1 MDKALVTK
9 KVKSNEKNKEIALI
23 LIKYTSFFIVFYFLS
38 IAKINNLI
46 PFWFGL
52 FVALALIRQNIIVLS
67 AMLMLSS
74 FLASLQ
80 VNSLIIAGNM
90 VLVFIIATQIHK
102 KINKKISL
110 AFAGLYSVL
119 GNVAYFYFNIG
130 SSESILSAG
139 ISVLL
144 GLIFT
149 FSCIIIINA
158 IVGRNYAFK
167 LNVDEAICAGVV
179 VMALM
184 CGFSAVQFFGFDIA
198 KMISVLLV
206 LVLSFVSPIFATLG
220 GVAMGLGIAFGTNIV
235 GYIACLTLMGL
246 FASIFKTNNRI
257 FSIISVL
264 VIEVLFGLY
273 FNVFPEYGV
282 LSAVSA
288 LTGCLIYI
296 LIPTGTL
303 NLLNK
308 NFVFLQNTAVKNI
321 YNQNRELVSKKL
333 FNVSEVFFEM
343 DKVFRKFVRG
353 ALPAED
359 AKKML
364 SAELLQSCCE
374 DCKEKNRCLRSLG
387 TEMGVVLDGLFNI
400 GFEKGKI
407 TILDLPPFLTSR
419 CAKTNQLV
427 NSTNSLIS
435 QYKQYTNVINN
446 LDNSKILVA
455 DQLCSVSKILKNISE
470 ELNSP
475 IAFDSIKESKIVE
488 ELTYKNI
495 ICKEVAVY
503 EQNKNIVRVSL
514 VVRNSDLEND
524 EILKT
529 VNNVCKCSM
538 KIENISPSKVSGLTT
553 IDYKVMSKYD
563 VVLGLAGANK
573 NGSDISGDC
582 HSLERLN
589 DNKFMLAVCDGM
601 GSGEDAE
608 KISNLT
614 ISMVENFYKANYD
627 SETIISSVN
636 KLVSLNSGDRFS
648 ALDVCV
654 LDLSDGIAD
663 FIKLGACEGYIK
675 HKESVTI
682 IPSGALPL
690 GILEEV
696 EPKITKTALSG
707 GDMVIVVSD
716 GITDAFKEEDIQNF
730 INNINTLNPQVL
742 AENILDKATVLNGG
756 LPKDDM
762 TVLVGKIY
770 AT

>member
-9 KVKSNEKNKEIALI
+9 KVRSNQKNKEIALV

-38 IAKINNLI
+38 IAKINDLT

-52 FVALALIRQNIIVLS
+52 FIALALIKQNVIALSVL
-67 AMLMLSS
+67 LMLSS
-74 FLASLQ
+74 FLATLQ
-80 VNSLIIAGNM
+80 VNSLIISGNM
-90 VLVFIIATQIHK
+90 AYVLLIATLIHK
-102 KINKKISL
+102 KMSKKITL
-110 AFAGLYSVL
+110 TFAGIYAML
-119 GNVAYFYFNIG
+119 GNVAFFYFNI
-130 SSESILSAG
+130 SNTESILSAG

-167 LNVDEAICAGVV
+167 LNIDEAICAGVV
-179 VMALM
+179 AMAIM

-206 LVLSFVSPIFATLG
+206 LVLSFVSPIFAVLG
-220 GVAMGLGIAFGTNIV
+220 GVATGLGIAFGTNVV

-257 FSIISVL
+257 FSVIAVL

-273 FNVFPEYGV
+273 FNAFSSYGV
-282 LSAVSA
+282 LPAVST

-296 LIPTGTL
+296 LIPTSAL

-364 SAELLQSCCE
+364 SAELLQNCCE

-387 TEMGVVLDGLFNI
+387 TEMSVVLDSLFNI

-407 TILDLPPFLTSR
+407 TILDLPPYLTSR
-419 CAKTNQLV
+419 CLKTNQLV
-427 NSTNSLIS
+427 NSTNSLIA
-435 QYKQYTNVINN
+435 QYKQYTSVINN
-446 LDNSKILVA
+446 LDSSKILVA
-455 DQLCSVSKILKNISE
+455 DQLCSVSKILKGISE

-475 IAFDSIKESKIVE
+475 IAFDSVKEDKIIE

-495 ICKEVAVY
+495 ICKEIAVY
-503 EQNKNIVRVSL
+503 EQNKNIIRVSL
-514 VVRNSDLEND
+514 VIRNSDLEND

-529 VNNVCKCSM
+529 VNNVCRCSM

-553 IDYKVMSKYD
+553 LDYKVMPKYD
-563 VVLGLAGANK
+563 VILGLAGANK
-573 NGSDISGDC
+573 HGSEISGDC

-601 GSGEDAE
+601 GSGEEAE

-614 ISMVENFYKANYD
+614 ISLVENFYKANYD
-627 SETIISSVN
+627 SETILSSVN

-648 ALDVCV
+648 VLDVCV
-654 LDLSDGIAD
+654 LDLSDGVAD

-675 HKESVTI
+675 HKDNVTT

-696 EPKITKTALSG
+696 EPKITKTALGS

-716 GITDAFKEEDIQNF
+716 GITDAFKEEDVQSF

-742 AENILDKATVLNGG
+742 AESILDKATLLNSG